1 VSTKI
6 FIAGLLW
13 AVALNAQAF
22 DQRFTVTGEI
32 QSSSASQMGGFVVEL
47 YESQNHTLAE
57 RIMTSGD
64 GRFQIYNVTAGW
76 YTIRVLA
83 SPGADPM
90 IEQYL
95 QFTPSGGPIVLQ
107 LPARSNEK
115 APGGII
121 SLRELQ
127 HPVNKKAVRCVMEAS
142 CYAQK
147 HEPLKAVARLE
158 EAVRIDPE
166 FRDAHTNLGTE
177 YARAGRVDEA
187 MQHFRR
193 ALEIG
198 PPDVIIY
205 SNLSWACLAQRRV
218 SEAEEFGRK
227 AIALDA
233 ANAKAHLMLGTA
245 LAMQGGKG
253 VEAMKQLQIA
263 APDEPKALMIID
275 RLRARH

>member
-1 VSTKI
+1 
-6 FIAGLLW
+6 
-13 AVALNAQAF
+13 
-22 DQRFTVTGEI
+22 
-32 QSSSASQMGGFVVEL
+32 
-47 YESQNHTLAE
+47 
-57 RIMTSGD
+57 
-64 GRFQIYNVTAGW
+64 
-76 YTIRVLA
+76 
-83 SPGADPM
+83 
-90 IEQYL
+90 
-95 QFTPSGGPIVLQ
+95 
-107 LPARSNEK
+107 
-115 APGGII
+115 
-121 SLRELQ
+121 
-127 HPVNKKAVRCVMEAS
+127 MEAS
-142 CYAQK
+142 RYAQK
-147 HEPLKAVARLE
+147 NEPLKAVAKLE

-187 MQHFRR
+187 VQHFRR

-263 APDEPKALMIID
+263 APDEPKALMIIE

>member
-1 VSTKI
+1 
-6 FIAGLLW
+6 
-13 AVALNAQAF
+13 
-22 DQRFTVTGEI
+22 
-32 QSSSASQMGGFVVEL
+32 
-47 YESQNHTLAE
+47 
-57 RIMTSGD
+57 
-64 GRFQIYNVTAGW
+64 
-76 YTIRVLA
+76 
-83 SPGADPM
+83 
-90 IEQYL
+90 
-95 QFTPSGGPIVLQ
+95 
-107 LPARSNEK
+107 
-115 APGGII
+115 
-121 SLRELQ
+121 
-127 HPVNKKAVRCVMEAS
+127 MEAS
-142 CYAQK
+142 HYAQK
-147 HEPLKAVARLE
+147 NEPLKAVAKLE

-275 RLRARH
+275 RMRARR